1 MRRYCIK
8 EFKVGFAF
16 IELLLV
22 LAIILFLGY
31 KLLNF
36 YFKQP
41 SINPETNK
49 ALIEQ
54 GIDTTNYKTT
64 ADTVRNKIEN
74 IQKQRLDQLMDIK

>member
-1 MRRYCIK
+1 MKRKRID
-8 EFKVGFAF
+8 GFGF
-16 IELLLV
+16 VEILVV

-64 ADTVRNKIEN
+64 ADTVRSKIEN
-74 IQKQRLDQLMDIK
+74 IQKQHIDQLMDIK

>member
-1 MRRYCIK
+1 VKDRCVDN
-8 EFKVGFAF
+8 FKKGFAF
-16 IELLLV
+16 IETLIV
-22 LAIILFLGY
+22 LTIILFLVY

-64 ADTVRNKIEN
+64 ADTVRNKIQD
-74 IQKQRLDQLMDIK
+74 IQKQHLDQLNEIK

>member
-1 MRRYCIK
+1 MIRKRPN
-8 EFKVGFAF
+8 GFSF
-16 IELLLV
+16 IEILVV

>member
-1 MRRYCIK
+1 MRK
-8 EFKVGFAF
+8 TQVDGFGF
-16 IELLLV
+16 VEILIV

-74 IQKQRLDQLMDIK
+74 IQKQHIDQLMDIK

>member
-1 MRRYCIK
+1 MKDRCVDN
-8 EFKVGFAF
+8 FKKGFAF
-16 IELLLV
+16 IETLIV
-22 LAIILFLGY
+22 LTIILFLVY

-74 IQKQRLDQLMDIK
+74 IQKQHIDQLMDIK

>member
-1 MRRYCIK
+1 MK
-8 EFKVGFAF
+8 EKQVRGFSF
-16 IELLLV
+16 IEIIIV
-22 LAIILFLGY
+22 LAIILFFGH

-41 SINPETNK
+41 AIDPETNK

-64 ADTVRNKIEN
+64 ADTVRYKIQN
-74 IQKQRLDQLMDIK
+74 IQKQHLDQLNEIK

>member
-1 MRRYCIK
+1 VKNSRINSFRK
-8 EFKVGFAF
+8 GFGF
-16 IELLLV
+16 IEILIV

-31 KLLNF
+31 KLLNV
-36 YFKQP
+36 YFKRP